1 MISAAQKD
9 SFHEI
14 LTILFK
20 HGVLEHLILIGSWS
34 EYVYEASGILGAFE
48 ANLRTR
54 DYDFFVPN
62 AARPS
67 PPVNLKKILSSH
79 GWNAMDDQMTG
90 ATKFLKTTDTLDVF
104 EVEFLVGMRGKGREF
119 IFPVKSLAIKGQSL
133 RELNMLDEEPL
144 AVKYG
149 KWLLRVPNPVQY
161 VLHKILINP
170 SRITEEKQ
178 LKDIQAV
185 RNLLDNMRTSE
196 WRSRLRKAYE
206 NLTKKQKKVIQE
218 VAAAQSL
225 YLGFELD

>member
-1 MISAAQKD
+1 MISVAQKA

-14 LTILFK
+14 LTILSE
-20 HGVLEHLILIGSWS
+20 HGLLDHLILIGSWA
-34 EYVYEASGILGAFE
+34 EFIYETSGILGTFE

-67 PPVNLKKILSSH
+67 PPVNLKEILSLH
-79 GWNAMDDQMTG
+79 GWIAMDDPMTG
-90 ATKFLKTTDTLDVF
+90 ATKFLKTTETMDVF
-104 EVEFLVGMRGKGREF
+104 EVEFLVGMRGKGCES

-144 AVKYG
+144 EIQYG
-149 KWLLRVPNPVQY
+149 KQLLRVPNPVQY

-170 SRITEEKQ
+170 SRLTEEKQ

-185 RNLLDNMRTSE
+185 RSLLDNMRTDE
-196 WRSRLRKAYE
+196 WRSQLDRDYGV
-206 NLTKKQKKVIQE
+206 LTKKQKKVIKE